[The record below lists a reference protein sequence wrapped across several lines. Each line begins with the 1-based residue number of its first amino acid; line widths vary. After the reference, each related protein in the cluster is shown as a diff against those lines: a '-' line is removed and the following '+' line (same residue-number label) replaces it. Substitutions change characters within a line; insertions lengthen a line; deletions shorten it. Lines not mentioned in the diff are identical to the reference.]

1 MAIAMCHAVGRPF
14 YHSLDSTVYGLT
26 GGKGGWW
33 QRPRGAGILEPG
45 ARDVSSSGG
54 SRPTDGPCLWRREER
69 G

>member
-1 MAIAMCHAVGRPF
+1 MAIAMMPCGRVAVLPF
-14 YHSLDSTVYGLT
+14 ARLHCLWTD

-33 QRPRGAGILEPG
+33 RRLRGAGNLELG

-54 SRPTDGPCLWRREER
+54 SRPTDGPCMWRREER